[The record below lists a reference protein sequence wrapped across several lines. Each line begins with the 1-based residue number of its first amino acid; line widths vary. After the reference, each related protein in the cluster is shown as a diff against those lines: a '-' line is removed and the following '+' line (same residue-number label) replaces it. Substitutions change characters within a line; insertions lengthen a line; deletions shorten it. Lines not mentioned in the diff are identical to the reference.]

1 MKNPYFI
8 FDRDG
13 TLIDHVPH
21 LSKVAEVRLKRG
33 VLETLPILQ
42 KRGFRFGIVT
52 NQSVIAR
59 KIASVD
65 LVEEINTKIVDTISQ
80 SSGVKFDFIR
90 VCPHLPE
97 DECNCR
103 KPKPGLLYDVIP
115 KFEIACE
122 KSYMVGDSESDVLFG
137 KNLGFK
143 TILINE
149 NPTYKCCTVADRV
162 IINFSDILKGLES
175 ANDS

>member
-1 MKNPYFI
+1 MTNPYFI

-13 TLIDHVPH
+13 TLIDHVPY

-65 LVEEINTKIVDTISQ
+65 LVEEINTRIVDIISQ

-97 DECNCR
+97 DECYCR
-103 KPKPGLLYDVIP
+103 KPKPGLLCDVIP

-122 KSYMVGDSESDVLFG
+122 KSYVVGDSESDVLFG

-143 TILINE
+143 TILINQ
-149 NPTYKCCTVADRV
+149 NPNYKCRTVADRV
-162 IINFSDILKGLES
+162 IVNFSDILNGLES